1 MMTSISKLLL
11 ISPMIALLS
20 CGQNSTSDSN
30 NSSSSSTTSSSKTET
45 TTPTEKPKNDTV
57 EKTTNSDY
65 DFKYN
70 SYKDAVPSGFKILM
84 AKEGDINLDGVKDY
98 VVIAG
103 KINEEEAARNLEDD
117 LPRPLLLIIGDKNGK
132 YALARRNDHSVL
144 CFDCGG
150 AMGDPLAGITIKDGY
165 FSIEHYGG
173 ANQRWSRI
181 VTYKYN
187 KEEKEWYL
195 HKDGVESF
203 DAMDPDKVTSNI
215 QTTKDFGKVKFV
227 DFDIEK

>member
-1 MMTSISKLLL
+1 MTSISKIFL
-11 ISPMIALLS
+11 ICPMIAFMS
-20 CGQNSTSDSN
+20 CGQNSSSDSN
-30 NSSSSSTTSSSKTET
+30 NSTSNTSTNTSQNT
-45 TTPTEKPKNDTV
+45 TIEKPKKDTV
-57 EKTTNSDY
+57 EKTSDAEY
-65 DFKYN
+65 DFKYSN
-70 SYKDAVPSGFKILM
+70 YKDVVPSGYKILLEK
-84 AKEGDINLDGVKDY
+84 AGDINLDGVKDY
-98 VVIAG
+98 VIILG
-103 KINEEEAARNLEDD
+103 KNNEEEAALNGEDN
-117 LPRPLLLIIGDKNGK
+117 LPRPLLLVLGDKNGK
-132 YALARRNDHSVL
+132 YALARRNDKSVL

-150 AMGDPLAGITIKDGY
+150 AMGDPLSGIAIKNGY

-173 ANQRWSRI
+173 ANYRWSRI

-195 HKDGVESF
+195 HKDGTESF